1 MDNELYMRRA
11 IALAENGKGFAS
23 PNPMVGAVIAAPGGR
38 IIGEGWHRRCGEGHA
53 EVNAVASV
61 KDCDRRLL
69 GESTMF
75 VTLEPCSHYGKTP
88 PCAELI
94 IRTGIPRVVV
104 ATTDPFEKVAGRGI
118 AMLRAAGIDVVT
130 GVLEKESRELNRRF
144 FTAHTHRRPFITLK
158 WAQSADGYLDCKR
171 TADDRPVKFS
181 TPLGQQAV
189 HGLRSM
195 YDAILVGSGTA
206 LADNPRLDVRMIEGR
221 SPVRVL
227 LDRGGRVS
235 PDANIL
241 SDGTVYFC
249 SRERDDLPDGVDC
262 EICDADVDLRQVLYA
277 LRRRGITSVL
287 VEGGARI
294 LSSFIDSG
302 LWDDARIEVSE
313 MMLGDKGAARMSV
326 PSGELMV
333 SRLDGNVIMDVKNT
347 APDY

>member
-1 MDNELYMRRA
+1 MRRA
-11 IALAENGKGFAS
+11 LQLARCGAGYVS
-23 PNPMVGAVIAAPGGR
+23 PNPMVGAVIVCDCR
-38 IIGEGWHRRCGEGHA
+38 IVGEGYHRRFGEGHA

-61 KDCDRRLL
+61 VDKSVLTN
-69 GESTMF
+69 STMY

-88 PCAELI
+88 PCAQLI
-94 IRTGIPRVVV
+94 IDMGIPRVVV
-104 ATTDPFEKVAGRGI
+104 GCGDPNERVSGRGI
-118 AMLRAAGIDVVT
+118 AMLRNAGVEVVS
-130 GVLEKESRELNRRF
+130 GVLADECEALNARF
-144 FTAHTHRRPFITLK
+144 MTAHKSHRPYVTLK

-249 SRERDDLPDGVDC
+249 CRERDDLPDGVDC
-262 EICDADVDLRQVLYA
+262 EICDADADLRQVLYA

-313 MMLGDKGAARMSV
+313 MELGDKGTARMLV

>member
-1 MDNELYMRRA
+1 MRRA
-11 IALAENGKGFAS
+11 LQLARCGAGFVS
-23 PNPMVGAVIAAPGGR
+23 PNPMVGAVIVCDCR
-38 IIGEGWHRRCGEGHA
+38 IVGEGYHRRFGEGHA

-61 KDCDRRLL
+61 VDKSVLTN
-69 GESTMF
+69 STMY

-88 PCAELI
+88 PCAQLI
-94 IRTGIPRVVV
+94 IDMGIPRVVV
-104 ATTDPFEKVAGRGI
+104 GCGDPNERVSGRGI
-118 AMLRAAGIDVVT
+118 AMLRNAGVEVVS
-130 GVLEKESRELNRRF
+130 GVLADECEALNARF
-144 FTAHTHRRPFITLK
+144 MTAHKSHRPYVTLK

-313 MMLGDKGAARMSV
+313 MVLGDKGAARMSV

-333 SRLDGNVIMDVKNT
+333 SRKDGNVIMDVKNT

>member
-1 MDNELYMRRA
+1 MRRA
-11 IALAENGKGFAS
+11 LQLARCGAGYVS
-23 PNPMVGAVIAAPGGR
+23 PNPMVGAVIVCDCR
-38 IIGEGWHRRCGEGHA
+38 IVGEGYHRCFGEGHA

-61 KDCDRRLL
+61 VDKSVLTN
-69 GESTMF
+69 STMY

-88 PCAELI
+88 PCAQLI
-94 IRTGIPRVVV
+94 IDMGIPRVVV
-104 ATTDPFEKVAGRGI
+104 GCGDPNERVSGRGI
-118 AMLRAAGIDVVT
+118 AMLRNAGVEVVS
-130 GVLEKESRELNRRF
+130 GVLADECEALNARF
-144 FTAHTHRRPFITLK
+144 MTAHKSHRPYVTLK

-181 TPLGQQAV
+181 APLGQQAV

>member
-1 MDNELYMRRA
+1 LEVEEKYMRRA
-11 IALAENGKGFAS
+11 LQLARCGAGYVS
-23 PNPMVGAVIAAPGGR
+23 PNPMVGAVIVCDCR
-38 IIGEGWHRRCGEGHA
+38 IVGEGYHRCFGEGHA

-61 KDCDRRLL
+61 VDKSVLTN
-69 GESTMF
+69 STMY

-88 PCAELI
+88 PCAQLI
-94 IRTGIPRVVV
+94 IDMGIPRVVV
-104 ATTDPFEKVAGRGI
+104 GCGDPNERVSGRGI
-118 AMLRAAGIDVVT
+118 AMLRNAGVEVVS
-130 GVLEKESRELNRRF
+130 GVLADECEALNARF
-144 FTAHTHRRPFITLK
+144 MTAHKSHRPYVTLK

>member
-1 MDNELYMRRA
+1 MEVEEKYMRRA
-11 IALAENGKGFAS
+11 LQLARCGAGYVS
-23 PNPMVGAVIAAPGGR
+23 PNPMVGAVIVCDCR
-38 IIGEGWHRRCGEGHA
+38 IVGEGYHRCFGEGHA

-61 KDCDRRLL
+61 VDKSVLTN
-69 GESTMF
+69 STMY

-88 PCAELI
+88 PCAQLI
-94 IRTGIPRVVV
+94 IDMGIPRVVV
-104 ATTDPFEKVAGRGI
+104 GCGDPNERVSGRGI
-118 AMLRAAGIDVVT
+118 AMLRNAGVEVVS
-130 GVLEKESRELNRRF
+130 GVLADECEALNARF
-144 FTAHTHRRPFITLK
+144 MTAHKSHRPYVTLK

-181 TPLGQQAV
+181 APLGQQAV

>member
-1 MDNELYMRRA
+1 MRRA
-11 IALAENGKGFAS
+11 LQLARCGAGYVS
-23 PNPMVGAVIAAPGGR
+23 PNPMVGAVIVCDCR
-38 IIGEGWHRRCGEGHA
+38 IVGEGYHRCFGEGHA

-61 KDCDRRLL
+61 VDKSVLTN
-69 GESTMF
+69 STMY

-88 PCAELI
+88 PCAQLI
-94 IRTGIPRVVV
+94 IDMGIPRVVV
-104 ATTDPFEKVAGRGI
+104 GCGDPNERGSGRGI
-118 AMLRAAGIDVVT
+118 AMLRNAGVEVVS
-130 GVLEKESRELNRRF
+130 GVLADECEALNARF
-144 FTAHTHRRPFITLK
+144 MTAHKSHRPYVTLK

>member
-1 MDNELYMRRA
+1 MRRA
-11 IALAENGKGFAS
+11 LQLARCGAGYVS
-23 PNPMVGAVIAAPGGR
+23 PNPMVGAVIVCDCR
-38 IIGEGWHRRCGEGHA
+38 IVGEGYHRCFGEGHA

-61 KDCDRRLL
+61 VDKSVLTN
-69 GESTMF
+69 STMY

-88 PCAELI
+88 PCAQLI
-94 IRTGIPRVVV
+94 IDMGIPRVVV
-104 ATTDPFEKVAGRGI
+104 GCGDPNERVSGRGI
-118 AMLRAAGIDVVT
+118 AMLRNAGVEVVS
-130 GVLEKESRELNRRF
+130 GVLADECEALNARF
-144 FTAHTHRRPFITLK
+144 MTAHKSHRPYVTLK

>member
-1 MDNELYMRRA
+1 MEVEEKYMRRA
-11 IALAENGKGFAS
+11 LQLARCGAGYVS
-23 PNPMVGAVIAAPGGR
+23 PNPMVGAVIVCDCR
-38 IIGEGWHRRCGEGHA
+38 IVGEGYHRRFGEGHA

-61 KDCDRRLL
+61 VDKSVLTN
-69 GESTMF
+69 STMY

-88 PCAELI
+88 PCAQLI
-94 IRTGIPRVVV
+94 IDMGIPRVVV
-104 ATTDPFEKVAGRGI
+104 GCGDPNERVSGRGI
-118 AMLRAAGIDVVT
+118 AMLRNAGVEVVS
-130 GVLEKESRELNRRF
+130 GVLADECEALNARF
-144 FTAHTHRRPFITLK
+144 MTAHKSPRPYVTLK

-171 TADDRPVKFS
+171 TVDDRPVKFS

-227 LDRGGRVS
+227 LDRGGHVS

-249 SRERDDLPDGVDC
+249 GRERDDLPDGVDC
-262 EICDADVDLRQVLYA
+262 EICDAGTDLRQVLYA

-313 MMLGDKGAARMSV
+313 MVLGDKGTARMSV

>member
-1 MDNELYMRRA
+1 MEVEEKYMRRA
-11 IALAENGKGFAS
+11 LQLARCGAGYVS
-23 PNPMVGAVIAAPGGR
+23 PNPMVGAVIVCDCR
-38 IIGEGWHRRCGEGHA
+38 IVGEGYHRCFGEGHA

-61 KDCDRRLL
+61 VDKSVLTN
-69 GESTMF
+69 STMY

-88 PCAELI
+88 PCAQLI
-94 IRTGIPRVVV
+94 IDMGIPRVVV
-104 ATTDPFEKVAGRGI
+104 GCGDPNERVSGRGI
-118 AMLRAAGIDVVT
+118 AMLRNAGVEVVS
-130 GVLEKESRELNRRF
+130 GVLADECEALNARF
-144 FTAHTHRRPFITLK
+144 MTAHKSHRPYVTLK